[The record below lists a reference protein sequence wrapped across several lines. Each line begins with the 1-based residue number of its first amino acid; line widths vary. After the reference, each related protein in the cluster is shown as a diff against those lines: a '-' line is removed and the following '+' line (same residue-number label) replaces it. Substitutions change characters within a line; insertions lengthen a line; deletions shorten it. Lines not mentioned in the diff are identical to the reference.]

1 MNRVGSSMDL
11 TGTQR
16 VLIYRLGSL
25 GDMVVALPALHLI
38 KRSFPQARRLLLT
51 NHPVHSKA
59 PAASAVLGN
68 SGLVDGFISYPVG
81 ARSVMRLAKLWWQ
94 IARFRPQ
101 VLVYLAASRGDDH
114 VKRDARFFRVCGI
127 SKIIGLPL
135 GPSAKSTYF
144 PETTLWEH
152 ESARLSRM
160 VSSLG
165 TCDLDDR
172 HNWDLGITDEEK
184 RSAQSALS
192 SLGGAPFV
200 VCGAGTKMQAKDWG
214 RDNWQKLLSRLSA
227 EMPDH
232 GLVMVGAKEDAE
244 VSDFAASEWRG
255 PSLNLCGRVSVRESA
270 AVMSS
275 AELFMGPDSGPMH
288 LAAAV
293 GAPCACVFAARDKPG
308 AWYPIGRAN
317 RVIYHHVDCMQ
328 CYLETC
334 IVQKKKCLT
343 SVTVDEVF
351 AAAMD
356 AWKAGKRAGVLKPA
370 QV

>member
-1 MNRVGSSMDL
+1 MDRVESFMDL
-11 TGTQR
+11 TSTQR

-38 KRSFPQARRLLLT
+38 KQSFPRARRLLLT
-51 NHPVHSKA
+51 NHPVHAKA

-81 ARSVMRLAKLWWQ
+81 ARSFMPLAKLWWQ

-114 VKRDARFFRVCGI
+114 VKRDARFFRACGI

-144 PETTLWEH
+144 PETELWEH

-160 VSSLG
+160 IRSLG
-165 TCDLDDR
+165 TCDLDDKR
-172 HNWDLGITDEEK
+172 NWDLGLTDEEK
-184 RSAQSALS
+184 KSARNALS
-192 SLGGAPFV
+192 GLGGAPYV

-214 RDNWQKLLSRLSA
+214 KENWRKLLTRLSA
-227 EMPDH
+227 EMPDRA
-232 GLVMVGAKEDAE
+232 LVMVGAKEDAE
-244 VSDFAASEWRG
+244 VSDYAASEWRG
-255 PSLNLCGRVSVRESA
+255 SVGNLCGGLSVRESA
-270 AVMSS
+270 AVMSN

-293 GAPCACVFAARDKPG
+293 GVPCACVFAARDKPG
-308 AWYPIGRAN
+308 AWYPMGQAN
-317 RVIYHHVDCMQ
+317 RVIYHRVDCMQ

-334 IVQKKKCLT
+334 VVQKKKCLT
-343 SVTVDEVF
+343 SITVDEVF
-351 AAAMD
+351 SAAMD
-356 AWKAGKRAGVLKPA
+356 AWKSGKKAAFTEDRV
-370 QV
+370 